1 MIIKNTI
8 SAPAILTIPDDAIIF
23 SLLINND
30 PISEKIIAENYI
42 NFYSV
47 RSMSTGEVVLRFE
60 NMIDYESIYGI
71 ERLFIPIELLQTNFM
86 DKEKLFNM
94 IVELLSNSFILS
106 VPVSKECLSFYDN
119 NAGTHRLLLFGVDNN
134 SKIFFCKDFKNF
146 EFTEF
151 NATLDELASAIT
163 MYSNPTARE
172 SDGLWAFKLSNSVL
186 SAINLSKIY
195 IEFVKLYYGKKVG
208 SFDAY
213 GVDAIKFFL
222 DDVDG
227 AIFSPSLMDRWFEV
241 ANYLRE
247 SSKLMSLRFSIIF
260 RSNQLEVSKIKTKVR
275 ELQVLTD
282 KLYFSIFRL
291 LSLPVC
297 KEEFAILPKG
307 FRQIGLSICEAYRE
321 ISRLAIEKLAAEN

>member
-1 MIIKNTI
+1 MIIKNKI
-8 SAPAILTIPDDAIIF
+8 FPPAILTIPDDAIIF

-71 ERLFIPIELLQTNFM
+71 DRFFIPIELLQTDFM

-106 VPVSKECLSFYDN
+106 VPVSKECLRFYGN
-119 NAGTHRLLLFGVDNN
+119 NTGTHRLLLFGVENN

-146 EFTEF
+146 EFVEF
-151 NATLDELASAIT
+151 NATLEELASGIT

-172 SDGLWAFKLSNSVL
+172 SDGLWAFKLSNSVP
-186 SAINLSKIY
+186 SSINLSKIY
-195 IEFVKLYYGKKVG
+195 IEFIKLYYGKRVG
-208 SFDAY
+208 PFDAY
-213 GVDAIKFFL
+213 GIDAINFFL
-222 DDVDG
+222 DDVHG
-227 AIFSPSLMDRWFEV
+227 ALFSPSLMDRWFEV

-247 SSKLMSLRFSIIF
+247 SSKLMSLRFSIMF
-260 RSNQLEVSKIKTKVR
+260 SSNQHNVSKIKTKVR
-275 ELQVLTD
+275 ELRVLTD
-282 KLYFSIFRL
+282 KLYFSVFRL
-291 LSLPVC
+291 LSLPAC
-297 KEEFAILPKG
+297 KEEFAIFSKRLH
-307 FRQIGLSICEAYRE
+307 QISLSICEAYRE
-321 ISRLAIEKLAAEN
+321 LSCLVIEKLAAEK